1 MREKNEFF
9 AQAAEEDQDE
19 LLDELNE
26 LEAEEIEKEFA
37 APAASHNPIHAPAAA
52 VDQQIAPAAPAQPA
66 AKASQDDADML
77 AQMMA

>member
-37 APAASHNPIHAPAAA
+37 APSASHNPI
-52 VDQQIAPAAPAQPA
+52 
-66 AKASQDDADML
+66 
-77 AQMMA
+77 